1 MASYPAQRDTEST
14 QAYQAACAYF
24 ALGVD
29 RSQEA
34 VSQQLGKS
42 RQIMSRWGARHDW
55 VSRARDYDAAL
66 AELAAA
72 QHQAKYLAD
81 LEAHRGRSMNAALGL
96 YTVAK
101 KLLLKMDN
109 QITTLEV
116 TPATLGVLLKAFQI
130 SLDLEAHA
138 LGLSTLL
145 ADRDNE
151 GS

>member
-24 ALGVD
+24 ALGAD

-42 RQIMSRWGARHDW
+42 RQIMSRWGAQHDW
-55 VSRARDYDAAL
+55 VARAREYDTAL
-66 AELAAA
+66 SELAAE

-81 LEAHRGRSMNAALGL
+81 LEAHRGRSMKAASGL
-96 YTVAK
+96 YTVAA
-101 KLLLKMDN
+101 KLLTKMDA

-138 LGLSTLL
+138 LGI
-145 ADRDNE
+145 DRIDDDSE
-151 GS
+151 